1 MVTAVK
7 AQSASWRC
15 RWGRGA
21 IAAGIAGCAILF
33 GAAIAAAQAPVD
45 PPKSPGDAPAPAPPG
60 AAPPTAAPPAAEN
73 PGLVGVFNTCMQQGV
88 TTMSTGIDAMVG
100 AAKGAADAAS
110 TVAKGAADAAKG
122 AADAAKEAA
131 DVAVDGVTK
140 WPGIASG
147 HERCALAANGAPDC
161 QAAAEALCRARGF
174 STGASVDYVTS
185 ENCPPAYRNSSH
197 RPEGVCTQEHM
208 VTRALCK

>member
-1 MVTAVK
+1 MLERAMVTAVK

-15 RWGRGA
+15 RWGRGS
-21 IAAGIAGCAILF
+21 IAAGIAGCAILL
-33 GAAIAAAQAPVD
+33 GAAIAAAQTPVD
-45 PPKSPGDAPAPAPPG
+45 PPKSSSEASVAAPPPPG
-60 AAPPTAAPPAAEN
+60 APPPAAEN
-73 PGLVGVFNTCMQQGV
+73 PGLVGVFNNWMQQGV

-122 AADAAKEAA
+122 AA

-174 STGASVDYVTS
+174 SSGASVDYVTS